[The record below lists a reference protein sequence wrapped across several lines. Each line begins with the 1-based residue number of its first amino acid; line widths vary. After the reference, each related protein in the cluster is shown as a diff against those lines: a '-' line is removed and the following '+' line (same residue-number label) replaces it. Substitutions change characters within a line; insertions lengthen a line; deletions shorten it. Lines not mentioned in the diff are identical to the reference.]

1 MPFALIPEGYKLQKV
16 TKLQKE
22 AVDKF
27 YSSKNIDSFLDG
39 QASGELVKAVAIVVT
54 PIVLAALAKQVDL
67 PDFNITEFID
77 ELLDTIHNKKFKFT
91 MMSKI
96 KELLYNIYC
105 FNYPIIDVIKY
116 MLKNIIKKW
125 GMM

>member
-1 MPFALIPEGYKLQKV
+1 MSFALIPEGYKLQKV
-16 TKLQKE
+16 TKQQKE

-77 ELLDTIHNKKFKFT
+77 KQLEKIPGLDL
-91 MMSKI
+91 SA
-96 KELLYNIYC
+96 LSNIS
-105 FNYPIIDVIKY
+105 
-116 MLKNIIKKW
+116 L
-125 GMM
+125 

>member
-54 PIVLAALAKQVDL
+54 PIIITALAKQIDL
-67 PDFNITEFID
+67 PDFNISDFID
-77 ELLDTIHNKKFKFT
+77 KQIE
-91 MMSKI
+91 KI
-96 KELLYNIYC
+96 PGFDLSTLGQLN
-105 FNYPIIDVIKY
+105 
-116 MLKNIIKKW
+116 L
-125 GMM
+125 

>member
-27 YSSKNIDSFLDG
+27 YTSQNVDSFLEG

-77 ELLDTIHNKKFKFT
+77 KQLEKIPGLDL
-91 MMSKI
+91 SA
-96 KELLYNIYC
+96 LSNIS
-105 FNYPIIDVIKY
+105 
-116 MLKNIIKKW
+116 L
-125 GMM
+125 

>member
-27 YSSKNIDSFLDG
+27 YTSQNVDSFLDG

-54 PIVLAALAKQVDL
+54 PIVLAALAKQGVEGLPKIDDL
-67 PDFNITEFID
+67 LEKIPGFDLSALGEFS
-77 ELLDTIHNKKFKFT
+77 L
-91 MMSKI
+91 
-96 KELLYNIYC
+96 
-105 FNYPIIDVIKY
+105 
-116 MLKNIIKKW
+116 
-125 GMM
+125 

>member
-1 MPFALIPEGYKLQKV
+1 MPFALIPEGYELKKV

-27 YSSKNIDSFLDG
+27 YTSQNVDSFLDG

-67 PDFNITEFID
+67 PDFNVTSFID
-77 ELLDTIHNKKFKFT
+77 EQL
-91 MMSKI
+91 SKI
-96 KELLYNIYC
+96 LPDLG
-105 FNYPIIDVIKY
+105 IDFSP
-116 MLKNIIKKW
+116 
-125 GMM
+125 

>member
-54 PIVLAALAKQVDL
+54 PIVLAALAKQVNL

-77 ELLDTIHNKKFKFT
+77 KQLEKIPGLDL
-91 MMSKI
+91 SA
-96 KELLYNIYC
+96 LGNIS
-105 FNYPIIDVIKY
+105 
-116 MLKNIIKKW
+116 L
-125 GMM
+125 

>member
-1 MPFALIPEGYKLQKV
+1 MSFALIPEGYKLQKV
-16 TKLQKE
+16 TKQQKE

-39 QASGELVKAVAIVVT
+39 QASGELVNAVAIVVT

-77 ELLDTIHNKKFKFT
+77 KQLEKIPGLDL
-91 MMSKI
+91 SA
-96 KELLYNIYC
+96 LGNIS
-105 FNYPIIDVIKY
+105 
-116 MLKNIIKKW
+116 L
-125 GMM
+125 

>member
-54 PIVLAALAKQVDL
+54 PIVLAALAKQIDL

-77 ELLDTIHNKKFKFT
+77 KQLEKIPGLDL
-91 MMSKI
+91 SA
-96 KELLYNIYC
+96 LSNIS
-105 FNYPIIDVIKY
+105 
-116 MLKNIIKKW
+116 L
-125 GMM
+125 

>member
-27 YSSKNIDSFLDG
+27 YTSQNVDSFLDG

-54 PIVLAALAKQVDL
+54 PIVLAALAKQGVEGLPKLDDL
-67 PDFNITEFID
+67 LEKIPGFDLSALGEFS
-77 ELLDTIHNKKFKFT
+77 L
-91 MMSKI
+91 
-96 KELLYNIYC
+96 
-105 FNYPIIDVIKY
+105 
-116 MLKNIIKKW
+116 
-125 GMM
+125 

>member
-54 PIVLAALAKQVDL
+54 PIILAALAKQGIEGLPSADSIIDKALEAVNVDL
-67 PDFNITEFID
+67 SALGQFN
-77 ELLDTIHNKKFKFT
+77 L
-91 MMSKI
+91 
-96 KELLYNIYC
+96 
-105 FNYPIIDVIKY
+105 
-116 MLKNIIKKW
+116 
-125 GMM
+125 

>member
-54 PIVLAALAKQVDL
+54 PIVLAALAKQGVEGIPKLDDL
-67 PDFNITEFID
+67 LEKIHGYDLSALGEFS
-77 ELLDTIHNKKFKFT
+77 L
-91 MMSKI
+91 
-96 KELLYNIYC
+96 
-105 FNYPIIDVIKY
+105 
-116 MLKNIIKKW
+116 
-125 GMM
+125 

>member
-67 PDFNITEFID
+67 PDFNVTEFID
-77 ELLDTIHNKKFKFT
+77 KQLAKIPGLDL
-91 MMSKI
+91 SALG
-96 KELLYNIYC
+96 EVSL
-105 FNYPIIDVIKY
+105 
-116 MLKNIIKKW
+116 
-125 GMM
+125 

>member
-67 PDFNITEFID
+67 SEGDVKSFI
-77 ELLDTIHNKKFKFT
+77 EEQFSKGLDL
-91 MMSKI
+91 SAASPAV
-96 KELLYNIYC
+96 LLYKQL
-105 FNYPIIDVIKY
+105 FES
-116 MLKNIIKKW
+116 
-125 GMM
+125 

>member
-27 YSSKNIDSFLDG
+27 YTSQNVDSFLDG

-54 PIVLAALAKQVDL
+54 PIVLAALAKQGFDDL
-67 PDFNITEFID
+67 PSLEDLFEKIPGFDLSALGEF
-77 ELLDTIHNKKFKFT
+77 
-91 MMSKI
+91 S
-96 KELLYNIYC
+96 
-105 FNYPIIDVIKY
+105 P
-116 MLKNIIKKW
+116 
-125 GMM
+125 

>member
-27 YSSKNIDSFLDG
+27 YTSQNVDSFLDG

-54 PIVLAALAKQVDL
+54 PIVLAALAKQGVEGLPKLDDL
-67 PDFNITEFID
+67 LEKIPGFDLSAVGEFS
-77 ELLDTIHNKKFKFT
+77 L
-91 MMSKI
+91 
-96 KELLYNIYC
+96 
-105 FNYPIIDVIKY
+105 
-116 MLKNIIKKW
+116 
-125 GMM
+125 

>member
-1 MPFALIPEGYKLQKV
+1 MSFALIPEGYKLQKV

-54 PIVLAALAKQVDL
+54 PIVLAALAKQIDL
-67 PDFNITEFID
+67 PDFNITELID
-77 ELLDTIHNKKFKFT
+77 KQLEKIPGLDL
-91 MMSKI
+91 SA
-96 KELLYNIYC
+96 LGNIS
-105 FNYPIIDVIKY
+105 
-116 MLKNIIKKW
+116 L
-125 GMM
+125 

>member
-67 PDFNITEFID
+67 PNFNITEFID
-77 ELLDTIHNKKFKFT
+77 KQLEKIPGLDL
-91 MMSKI
+91 SA
-96 KELLYNIYC
+96 LGNIS
-105 FNYPIIDVIKY
+105 
-116 MLKNIIKKW
+116 L
-125 GMM
+125 

>member
-1 MPFALIPEGYKLQKV
+1 MPFALIPEGYELKKV

-27 YSSKNIDSFLDG
+27 YTSQNVDSFLDG

-54 PIVLAALAKQVDL
+54 PIVLAALAKQVEL

-77 ELLDTIHNKKFKFT
+77 KQLEKIPGLDLSALT
-91 MMSKI
+91 
-96 KELLYNIYC
+96 NI
-105 FNYPIIDVIKY
+105 
-116 MLKNIIKKW
+116 NI
-125 GMM
+125 

>member
-27 YSSKNIDSFLDG
+27 YTSQNIDSFLDG

-54 PIVLAALAKQVDL
+54 PVILAALAKQVDL
-67 PDFNITEFID
+67 ADFNVTDFID
-77 ELLDTIHNKKFKFT
+77 KQLEKIPGLDLSALGEVN
-91 MMSKI
+91 
-96 KELLYNIYC
+96 L
-105 FNYPIIDVIKY
+105 
-116 MLKNIIKKW
+116 
-125 GMM
+125 

>member
-16 TKLQKE
+16 TQLEKE

-54 PIVLAALAKQVDL
+54 PIVLAALAKQGVEGLPKLDDL
-67 PDFNITEFID
+67 LEKIPGFDLSALGEFS
-77 ELLDTIHNKKFKFT
+77 L
-91 MMSKI
+91 
-96 KELLYNIYC
+96 
-105 FNYPIIDVIKY
+105 
-116 MLKNIIKKW
+116 
-125 GMM
+125 